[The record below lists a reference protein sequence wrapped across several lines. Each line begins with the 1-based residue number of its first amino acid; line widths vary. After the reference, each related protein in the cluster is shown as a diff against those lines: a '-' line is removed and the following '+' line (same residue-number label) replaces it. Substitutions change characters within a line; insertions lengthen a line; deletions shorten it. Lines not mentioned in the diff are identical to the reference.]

1 MKQLIFLLII
11 IFIFLIISQI
21 IDSYKSKNIQIKQE
35 FDIIIIGTGT
45 TGAYLSNRLAKQFP
59 EKK

>member
-45 TGAYLSNRLAKQFP
+45 TGAYLSNRLA
-59 EKK
+59 